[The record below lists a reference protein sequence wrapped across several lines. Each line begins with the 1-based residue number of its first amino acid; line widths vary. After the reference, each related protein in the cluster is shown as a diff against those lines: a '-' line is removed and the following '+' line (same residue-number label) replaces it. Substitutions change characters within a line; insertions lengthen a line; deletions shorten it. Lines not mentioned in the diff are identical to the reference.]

1 MPVAW
6 PNTWRN
12 EWAVVTGASSGIGQ
26 AIAQELADTG
36 VKLVL
41 TARRNDRLEAFAARL
56 KTPVEIF
63 AADLEQPDAARKVFA
78 FTEGKGIEPA
88 LLVNNAGFGI
98 FGEFREMDLDRQL
111 AMLQVNCSAVV
122 AMTRL
127 YLPGMIG
134 RRKGDILIVAST
146 AAFQAVPYQTT
157 YAATKAFD
165 LIFAEGIA
173 EEVKRHGVRVCAV
186 CPGQTTSEFHEIAN
200 EPIPKAMAVQSAQQV
215 ARIGLRALANGKH
228 HVVCGFS
235 NRMGMELQRLAPRR
249 LVTAISERLFR
260 PAKPLDV
267 TRRSPK

>member
-1 MPVAW
+1 MGTSWKTAW
-6 PNTWRN
+6 KDQ
-12 EWAVVTGASSGIGQ
+12 WAVVTGASSGIGQ
-26 AIAQELADTG
+26 AIAQELANCG

-41 TARRNDRLEAFAARL
+41 TARRTDRLETFASKL
-56 KTPVEIF
+56 SVPVEIV
-63 AADLEQPDAARKVFA
+63 AADLEQPGAPRTIFG
-78 FTEGKGIEPA
+78 FTEARGIKPG

-111 AMLQVNCSAVV
+111 AMIQVNCSAVV

-127 YLPGMIG
+127 YLPDMVQ
-134 RRKGDILIVAST
+134 RQKGDILIVAST

-173 EEVKRHGVRVCAV
+173 EEVKRFGVRVCAV
-186 CPGQTTSEFHEIAN
+186 CPGQTKSEFHEIAR
-200 EPIPKAMAVQSAQQV
+200 EPIPKAMAVQSAQEV

-235 NRMGMELQRLAPRR
+235 NRLGMELQRLAPRR
-249 LVTAISERLFR
+249 VVTAVSERLFR
-260 PAKPLDV
+260 PF
-267 TRRSPK
+267 R